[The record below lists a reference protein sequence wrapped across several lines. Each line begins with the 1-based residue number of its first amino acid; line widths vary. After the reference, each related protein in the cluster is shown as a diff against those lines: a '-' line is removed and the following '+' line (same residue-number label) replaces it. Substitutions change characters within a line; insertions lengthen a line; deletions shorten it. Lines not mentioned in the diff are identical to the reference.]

1 MRKRSSSIGG
11 QAVIEGVMMR
21 GERSIA
27 TAVRDEKGNIV
38 VESKYVKPTKDKN
51 FLFRTP
57 FLRGIFNFVSTMFV
71 GVGTLLRSGEVFDGE
86 TQPSKAEQ
94 WFAKTFKLDVFSVV
108 MAFAV
113 VLGVALSLV
122 LFYFLPQLIVTG
134 VEELFRIDTSAN
146 IGVQIGMNLL
156 EGAIRM
162 LIFSATSR

>member
-94 WFAKTFKLDVFSVV
+94 WFA
-108 MAFAV
+108 
-113 VLGVALSLV
+113 
-122 LFYFLPQLIVTG
+122 
-134 VEELFRIDTSAN
+134 
-146 IGVQIGMNLL
+146 
-156 EGAIRM
+156 
-162 LIFSATSR
+162 